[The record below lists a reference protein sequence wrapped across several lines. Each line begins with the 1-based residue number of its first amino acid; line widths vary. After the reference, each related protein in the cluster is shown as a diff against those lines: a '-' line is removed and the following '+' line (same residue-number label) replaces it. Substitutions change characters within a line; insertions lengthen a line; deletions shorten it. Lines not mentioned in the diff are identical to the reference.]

1 MPALLLVS
9 LKQAVRS
16 TTLILLPISFISL
29 VAWATAGSSTGNT
42 ADPLRAAI
50 WFYLVAHHVPL
61 NLSFSN
67 ETISGALTFFPI
79 GALLIPFLAIK
90 SGIKRIAQERD
101 VSTLREKRSVVFSLA
116 LMYSLCGTLISFM
129 ATGSTVAAPFYFVF
143 PILFIVASV
152 SGFLASNL
160 LPEHQLKFPWQR
172 GLKVAWIAMIAM
184 VGFGALVFAA
194 SLAFH
199 FTTVLQLTQVIE
211 PGIFGGLAFLAV
223 QILYLPN
230 FAVAALSYLA
240 GSGVVIGSGSW
251 LNPFVHRID
260 EIPAIPLL
268 GGLPVHPHPYLAIL
282 VMVIMGLGAFIARY
296 GSSKYSDRSELNR
309 FLMSTVGFVTALSL
323 IFARVSSGELLS
335 SNLPSVG
342 PQWWLMPI
350 LIGVELT
357 IGAALFILTPIL
369 ITKIKESRNV
379 TAQNS

>member
-1 MPALLLVS
+1 MSALLLVS
-9 LKQAVRS
+9 FKQAVRS

-50 WFYLVAHHVPL
+50 WFFLVAHHVPL

-67 ETISGALTFFPI
+67 ETMSGALTFFPI
-79 GALLIPFLAIK
+79 GALLIPFLAIR
-90 SGIKRIAQERD
+90 SGIKRLSEERD
-101 VSTLREKRSVVFSLA
+101 VSTLRNKRSLVLSLA
-116 LMYSLCGTLISFM
+116 LTYAFFGTLLSFF
-129 ATGSTVAAPFYFVF
+129 ATGSTVGAPFYLVF
-143 PILFIVASV
+143 PILFLVASV
-152 SGFLASNL
+152 SGFIASNL
-160 LPEHQLKFPWQR
+160 LPDHQLLFPWQR

-184 VGFGALVFAA
+184 VGFGALIFAA

-211 PGIFGGLAFLAV
+211 PGIFGGLAFLAI

-230 FAVAALSYLA
+230 FAVAALSYVA

-268 GGLPVHPHPYLAIL
+268 GGLPIHPHPYLAIL
-282 VMVIMGLGAFIARY
+282 IVALMSLGAFIAMY
-296 GSSKYSDRSELNR
+296 GSKKYSDPTELKR
-309 FLMSTVGFVTALSL
+309 FLISTIGFVTALTL
-323 IFARVSSGELLS
+323 IFARASSGELLS
-335 SNLPSVG
+335 SNLSSVG

-350 LIGVELT
+350 LIGCELGV
-357 IGAALFILTPIL
+357 GAALFIFLPIV

-379 TAQNS
+379 AAQDS

>member
-9 LKQAVRS
+9 FKQAVRS

-50 WFYLVAHHVPL
+50 WFFLVAHHVPL

-67 ETISGALTFFPI
+67 ETMSGALTFFPI
-79 GALLIPFLAIK
+79 GALLIPFLAIR
-90 SGIKRIAQERD
+90 SGIKRLSEERD
-101 VSTLREKRSVVFSLA
+101 VSTLRNKRSLVLSLA
-116 LMYSLCGTLISFM
+116 LTYALFGTLLSFF
-129 ATGSTVAAPFYFVF
+129 ATGSTVGAPFYLVF
-143 PILFIVASV
+143 PILFLVASV
-152 SGFLASNL
+152 SGFIASNL
-160 LPEHQLKFPWQR
+160 LPDHQLLFPWQR

-184 VGFGALVFAA
+184 VGFGALIFAA

-211 PGIFGGLAFLAV
+211 PGIFGGLAFLAI

-230 FAVAALSYLA
+230 FAVAALSYVA

-268 GGLPVHPHPYLAIL
+268 GGLPIHPHPYLAIL
-282 VMVIMGLGAFIARY
+282 IVALMSLGAFIAMY
-296 GSSKYSDRSELNR
+296 GSKKYSDPAELKR
-309 FLMSTVGFVTALSL
+309 FLISTIGFVTALTL
-323 IFARVSSGELLS
+323 IFARASSGELLS
-335 SNLPSVG
+335 SNLSSVG

-350 LIGVELT
+350 LIGCELGV
-357 IGAALFILTPIL
+357 GAALFIFLPIV

-379 TAQNS
+379 AAQDS

>member
-61 NLSFSN
+61 NLSFAN
-67 ETISGALTFFPI
+67 DTISGALTFFPI
-79 GALLIPFLAIK
+79 GALLIPFLAIR
-90 SGIKRIAQERD
+90 SGIKRLSQERD
-101 VSTLREKRSVVFSLA
+101 VSTLRDRRSVVLSLA
-116 LMYSLCGTLISFM
+116 LMYSLCGTVLSFA
-129 ATGSTVAAPFYFVF
+129 ATGSTVAAPFYLVF
-143 PILFIVASV
+143 PILFLVASV
-152 SGFLASNL
+152 SGFLSSNL
-160 LPEHQLKFPWQR
+160 LPDHQLIFPWQR

-211 PGIFGGLAFLAV
+211 PGIFGGIAFLAV

-268 GGLPVHPHPYLAIL
+268 GGLPVHPHPYLAVLI
-282 VMVIMGLGAFIARY
+282 VSIVAFGAFIAKY
-296 GSSKYSDRSELNR
+296 GSMQYSDRTELNS
-309 FLMSTVGFVTALSL
+309 FLIAAIGFVTALSL
-323 IFARVSSGELLS
+323 VFARVSSGELLS
-335 SNLPSVG
+335 SNLSSVG

-350 LIGVELT
+350 LIGLELSL
-357 IGAALFILTPIL
+357 GAALFIFTPIL
-369 ITKIKESRNV
+369 LTKIRESRNA

>member
-9 LKQAVRS
+9 FKQAVRS

-50 WFYLVAHHVPL
+50 WFFLVAHHVPL

-79 GALLIPFLAIK
+79 GALLIPFLAIR
-90 SGIKRIAQERD
+90 SGIKRLSEERD
-101 VSTLREKRSVVFSLA
+101 VSTLRNKRSLVLSLA
-116 LMYSLCGTLISFM
+116 LTYAFFGTLLSFF
-129 ATGSTVAAPFYFVF
+129 ATGSTVGAPFYLVF
-143 PILFIVASV
+143 PILFLVASV
-152 SGFLASNL
+152 SGFIASNL
-160 LPEHQLKFPWQR
+160 LPDHQLLFPWQR
-172 GLKVAWIAMIAM
+172 GLKVAWVAMIAM
-184 VGFGALVFAA
+184 VGFGALIFAA

-211 PGIFGGLAFLAV
+211 PGIFGGLAFLAI

-230 FAVAALSYLA
+230 FAVAALSYVA

-268 GGLPVHPHPYLAIL
+268 GGLPIHPHPYLAMLIVAL
-282 VMVIMGLGAFIARY
+282 MGLGAFIAKY
-296 GSSKYSDRSELNR
+296 GSKKYSDRTEFKR
-309 FLMSTVGFVTALSL
+309 FLISTIGFVTVLTL
-323 IFARVSSGELLS
+323 IFARASSGELLS
-335 SNLPSVG
+335 SNLSSVG

-350 LIGVELT
+350 LIGCELGL
-357 IGAALFILTPIL
+357 GAALFIFLPIV

-379 TAQNS
+379 SAQDS

>member
-9 LKQAVRS
+9 FKQAVRS

-50 WFYLVAHHVPL
+50 WFFLVAHHVPL

-79 GALLIPFLAIK
+79 GALLIPFLAIR
-90 SGIKRIAQERD
+90 SGIKRLSEERD
-101 VSTLREKRSVVFSLA
+101 VSTLRNKRSLVLSLA
-116 LMYSLCGTLISFM
+116 LTYAFFGTLLSFF
-129 ATGSTVAAPFYFVF
+129 ATGSTVGAPFYLVF
-143 PILFIVASV
+143 PILFLVASV
-152 SGFLASNL
+152 SGFIASNL
-160 LPEHQLKFPWQR
+160 LPDHQLLFPWQR

-184 VGFGALVFAA
+184 VGFGALIFAA

-211 PGIFGGLAFLAV
+211 PGIFGGLAFLAI

-230 FAVAALSYLA
+230 FAVAALSYVA

-268 GGLPVHPHPYLAIL
+268 GGLPIHPHPYLAIL
-282 VMVIMGLGAFIARY
+282 IVALMSLGAFIAMY
-296 GSSKYSDRSELNR
+296 GSKKYSDPTELKR
-309 FLMSTVGFVTALSL
+309 FLISTIGFVTALTL
-323 IFARVSSGELLS
+323 IFARASSGELLS
-335 SNLPSVG
+335 SNLSSVG

-350 LIGVELT
+350 LIGCELGV
-357 IGAALFILTPIL
+357 GAALFIFLPIV

-379 TAQNS
+379 AAQDS

>member
-1 MPALLLVS
+1 MSALLLVS
-9 LKQAVRS
+9 FKQAVRS

-50 WFYLVAHHVPL
+50 WFFLVAHHVPL

-79 GALLIPFLAIK
+79 GALLIPFLAIR
-90 SGIKRIAQERD
+90 SGIKRLSEERD
-101 VSTLREKRSVVFSLA
+101 VSTLRNKRALVLSLA
-116 LMYSLCGTLISFM
+116 LTYAFFGTLLSFF
-129 ATGSTVAAPFYFVF
+129 ATGSTVGAPFYLVF
-143 PILFIVASV
+143 PILFLVASV
-152 SGFLASNL
+152 SGFIASNL
-160 LPEHQLKFPWQR
+160 LPDHQLLFPWQR
-172 GLKVAWIAMIAM
+172 GLKVAWIVMIAM
-184 VGFGALVFAA
+184 VGFGALIFAA

-211 PGIFGGLAFLAV
+211 PGIFGGLAFLAI

-230 FAVAALSYLA
+230 FAVAALSYVA

-268 GGLPVHPHPYLAIL
+268 GGLPIHPHPYLAIL
-282 VMVIMGLGAFIARY
+282 IVALMSLGAFIAMY
-296 GSSKYSDRSELNR
+296 GSEKYSDPAELKR
-309 FLMSTVGFVTALSL
+309 FLISTIGFVTALTL
-323 IFARVSSGELLS
+323 IFARASSGELLS
-335 SNLPSVG
+335 SNLSSVG

-350 LIGVELT
+350 LIGCELGV
-357 IGAALFILTPIL
+357 GAALFIFLPIV

-379 TAQNS
+379 AAQDS

>member
-1 MPALLLVS
+1 MSALLLVS
-9 LKQAVRS
+9 FKQAVRS

-50 WFYLVAHHVPL
+50 WFFLVAHHVPL

-79 GALLIPFLAIK
+79 GALLIPFLAIR
-90 SGIKRIAQERD
+90 SGIKRLSEERD
-101 VSTLREKRSVVFSLA
+101 VSTLRNKRSLVLSLA
-116 LMYSLCGTLISFM
+116 LTYAFFGTLLSFF
-129 ATGSTVAAPFYFVF
+129 ATGSTVGAPFYLVF
-143 PILFIVASV
+143 PILFLVASV
-152 SGFLASNL
+152 SGFIASNL
-160 LPEHQLKFPWQR
+160 LPDHQLLFPWQR

-184 VGFGALVFAA
+184 VGFGALIFAA

-211 PGIFGGLAFLAV
+211 PGIFGGLAFLAI

-230 FAVAALSYLA
+230 FAVAALSYVA

-268 GGLPVHPHPYLAIL
+268 GGLPIHPHPYLAIL
-282 VMVIMGLGAFIARY
+282 IVALMSLGAFIAMY
-296 GSSKYSDRSELNR
+296 GSKKYSDPTELKR
-309 FLMSTVGFVTALSL
+309 FLISTIGFVTALTL
-323 IFARVSSGELLS
+323 IFARASSGELLS
-335 SNLPSVG
+335 SNLSSVG

-350 LIGVELT
+350 LIGCELGV
-357 IGAALFILTPIL
+357 GAALFIFLPIV

-379 TAQNS
+379 AAQDS

>member
-9 LKQAVRS
+9 FKQAVRS

-50 WFYLVAHHVPL
+50 WFFLVAHHVPL

-67 ETISGALTFFPI
+67 EAISGALTFFPI
-79 GALLIPFLAIK
+79 GALLIPFLAIR
-90 SGIKRIAQERD
+90 SGIKRLSEERD
-101 VSTLREKRSVVFSLA
+101 VSTLRNKRSLVLSLA
-116 LMYSLCGTLISFM
+116 LTYALFGTLLSFF
-129 ATGSTVAAPFYFVF
+129 ATGSTVGAPFYLVF
-143 PILFIVASV
+143 PILFLVASV
-152 SGFLASNL
+152 SGFIASNL
-160 LPEHQLKFPWQR
+160 LPDHQLLFPWQR

-184 VGFGALVFAA
+184 VGFGALIFSA

-211 PGIFGGLAFLAV
+211 PGIFGGLAFLAI

-230 FAVAALSYLA
+230 FAVAALSYIA

-268 GGLPVHPHPYLAIL
+268 GGLPIHPHPYLAIL
-282 VMVIMGLGAFIARY
+282 IVALMSLGAFIAKY
-296 GSSKYSDRSELNR
+296 GSKKYSDRTELKR
-309 FLMSTVGFVTALSL
+309 FLISTIGFVTALTL
-323 IFARVSSGELLS
+323 IFARASSGELLS
-335 SNLPSVG
+335 SNLSSVG

-350 LIGVELT
+350 LIGCELGV
-357 IGAALFILTPIL
+357 GAALFIFVPIV

-379 TAQNS
+379 AAQDS

>member
-1 MPALLLVS
+1 MSALLLVS
-9 LKQAVRS
+9 FKQAVRS

-50 WFYLVAHHVPL
+50 WFFLVAHHVPL

-79 GALLIPFLAIK
+79 GALLIPFLAIR
-90 SGIKRIAQERD
+90 SGIKRLSEERD
-101 VSTLREKRSVVFSLA
+101 VSTLRNKRSLVLSLA
-116 LMYSLCGTLISFM
+116 LTYAFFGTLLSFF
-129 ATGSTVAAPFYFVF
+129 ATGSTVGAPFYLVF
-143 PILFIVASV
+143 PILFLVASV
-152 SGFLASNL
+152 SGFIASNL
-160 LPEHQLKFPWQR
+160 LPDHQLLFPWQR

-184 VGFGALVFAA
+184 VGFGALIFAA

-211 PGIFGGLAFLAV
+211 PGIFGGLAFLAI

-230 FAVAALSYLA
+230 FAVAALSYVA

-268 GGLPVHPHPYLAIL
+268 GGLPIHPHPYLAIL
-282 VMVIMGLGAFIARY
+282 IVALMSLGAFIAMY
-296 GSSKYSDRSELNR
+296 GSKKYSDPTELKR
-309 FLMSTVGFVTALSL
+309 FLISTIGFVTALTL
-323 IFARVSSGELLS
+323 IFARASSGELLS
-335 SNLPSVG
+335 SNLSSVG
-342 PQWWLMPI
+342 PQWWLMSI
-350 LIGVELT
+350 LIGCELGL
-357 IGAALFILTPIL
+357 GAALFIFVPIV

-379 TAQNS
+379 AAQDS

>member
-9 LKQAVRS
+9 FKQAVRS

-50 WFYLVAHHVPL
+50 WFFLVANHVPL

-79 GALLIPFLAIK
+79 GALLIPFLAIR
-90 SGIKRIAQERD
+90 SGIKRLSEERD
-101 VSTLREKRSVVFSLA
+101 VSTLRNKRSLVLSLA
-116 LMYSLCGTLISFM
+116 LTYAFFGTLLSFF
-129 ATGSTVAAPFYFVF
+129 ATGSTVGAPFYLVF
-143 PILFIVASV
+143 PILFLVASV
-152 SGFLASNL
+152 SGFIASNL
-160 LPEHQLKFPWQR
+160 LPDHQLLFPWQR

-184 VGFGALVFAA
+184 VGFGALIFAA

-211 PGIFGGLAFLAV
+211 PGIFGGLAFLAI

-230 FAVAALSYLA
+230 FAVAALSYVA

-268 GGLPVHPHPYLAIL
+268 GGLPIHPHPYLAIL
-282 VMVIMGLGAFIARY
+282 IVALMGLGAFIAKY
-296 GSSKYSDRSELNR
+296 GLKKYSDRTELRR
-309 FLMSTVGFVTALSL
+309 FLISTIGIVTVLTL
-323 IFARVSSGELLS
+323 IFARASSGELLS
-335 SNLPSVG
+335 SNLSSVG

-350 LIGVELT
+350 LIGCELGL
-357 IGAALFILTPIL
+357 GAALFIFAPIV
-369 ITKIKESRNV
+369 IAKIKESRNV
-379 TAQNS
+379 AAKDS

>member
-1 MPALLLVS
+1 MLALLLVS

-61 NLSFSN
+61 DLSFSN
-67 ETISGALTFFPI
+67 EAISGALTFFPI

-90 SGIKRIAQERD
+90 SAIKRLSEERD
-101 VSTLREKRSVVFSLA
+101 IVTLRDKRSVVLTLA
-116 LMYSLCGTLISFM
+116 LMYSLCGTLLSFV
-129 ATGSTVAAPFYFVF
+129 ATGSTVAAPFYLVF
-143 PILFIVASV
+143 PILFLVAAV
-152 SGFLASNL
+152 SGFIASNL
-160 LPEHQLKFPWQR
+160 LPDHQLLFPWQR
-172 GLKVAWIAMIAM
+172 GLKVAWIAMIVM
-184 VGFGALVFAA
+184 TGFGALVFAA

-230 FAVAALSYLA
+230 FAVAALSYMA

-251 LNPFVHRID
+251 LNPFVHRIN

-282 VMVIMGLGAFIARY
+282 IVALMGIGAFIAKY
-296 GSSKYSDRSELNR
+296 GSNRYSDRTELNR
-309 FLMSTVGFVTALSL
+309 FLIAAIGFVVALSL
-323 IFARVSSGELLS
+323 IFARASSGELLS
-335 SNLPSVG
+335 SNLSSVG

-350 LIGVELT
+350 LIGLELAA
-357 IGAALFILTPIL
+357 GAALFIFTPVL

-379 TAQNS
+379 TTQSP

>member
-67 ETISGALTFFPI
+67 DTISGALTFFPI
-79 GALLIPFLAIK
+79 GALFIPFLAIK

-101 VSTLREKRSVVFSLA
+101 VSTLREKRSLVFSLA

-309 FLMSTVGFVTALSL
+309 FLMSAVGFVTALSL

>member
-1 MPALLLVS
+1 MSALLLVS
-9 LKQAVRS
+9 FKQAVRS

-50 WFYLVAHHVPL
+50 WFFLVAHHVPL

-67 ETISGALTFFPI
+67 ETMSGALTFFPI
-79 GALLIPFLAIK
+79 GALLIPFLAIR
-90 SGIKRIAQERD
+90 SGIKRLSEERD
-101 VSTLREKRSVVFSLA
+101 VSTLRNKRSLVLSLA
-116 LMYSLCGTLISFM
+116 LTYAFFGTLLSFF
-129 ATGSTVAAPFYFVF
+129 ATGSTVGAPFYLVF
-143 PILFIVASV
+143 PILFLVASV
-152 SGFLASNL
+152 SGFIASNL
-160 LPEHQLKFPWQR
+160 LPDHQLLFPWQR
-172 GLKVAWIAMIAM
+172 GLKVAWIVMIAM
-184 VGFGALVFAA
+184 VGFGALIFAA

-211 PGIFGGLAFLAV
+211 PGIFGGLAFLAI

-230 FAVAALSYLA
+230 FAVAALSYVA

-268 GGLPVHPHPYLAIL
+268 GGLPIHPHPYLAIL
-282 VMVIMGLGAFIARY
+282 IVALMSLGAFIAMY
-296 GSSKYSDRSELNR
+296 GSKKYSDPTELKR
-309 FLMSTVGFVTALSL
+309 FLISTIGFVTALTL
-323 IFARVSSGELLS
+323 IFARASSGELLS
-335 SNLPSVG
+335 SNLSSVG

-350 LIGVELT
+350 LIGCELGV
-357 IGAALFILTPIL
+357 GAALFIFLPIV

-379 TAQNS
+379 AAQDS

>member
-9 LKQAVRS
+9 FKQAVRS

-50 WFYLVAHHVPL
+50 WFFLVAHHVPL

-79 GALLIPFLAIK
+79 GALLIPFLAIR
-90 SGIKRIAQERD
+90 SGIKRLSEERD
-101 VSTLREKRSVVFSLA
+101 VSTLRNKRSLVLSLA
-116 LMYSLCGTLISFM
+116 LTYAFFGTLLSFF
-129 ATGSTVAAPFYFVF
+129 ATGSTVGAPFYLVF
-143 PILFIVASV
+143 PILFLVASV
-152 SGFLASNL
+152 SGFIASNL
-160 LPEHQLKFPWQR
+160 LPDHQLLFPWQR
-172 GLKVAWIAMIAM
+172 GLKVAWIVMIAM
-184 VGFGALVFAA
+184 VGFGALIFAA

-211 PGIFGGLAFLAV
+211 PGIFGGLAFLAI

-230 FAVAALSYLA
+230 FAVAALSYVA

-268 GGLPVHPHPYLAIL
+268 GGLPIHPHPYLAIL
-282 VMVIMGLGAFIARY
+282 IVALMSLGAFIAKY
-296 GSSKYSDRSELNR
+296 GSKKYSDRIELKR
-309 FLMSTVGFVTALSL
+309 FLISTIGFATVLTL
-323 IFARVSSGELLS
+323 IFARASSGELLS
-335 SNLPSVG
+335 SNLSSVG

-350 LIGVELT
+350 LIGCELGL
-357 IGAALFILTPIL
+357 GAALFIFVPIV

-379 TAQNS
+379 AAQDS

>member
-9 LKQAVRS
+9 FKQAVRS

-50 WFYLVAHHVPL
+50 WFFLVAHHVPL

-67 ETISGALTFFPI
+67 EAISGALTFFPI
-79 GALLIPFLAIK
+79 GALLIPFLAIR
-90 SGIKRIAQERD
+90 SGIKRLSEERD
-101 VSTLREKRSVVFSLA
+101 VSTLRNKRSLVLSLA
-116 LMYSLCGTLISFM
+116 LTYALFGTLLSFF
-129 ATGSTVAAPFYFVF
+129 ATGSTVGAPFYLVF
-143 PILFIVASV
+143 PILFLVASV
-152 SGFLASNL
+152 SGFIASNL
-160 LPEHQLKFPWQR
+160 LPDHQLLFPWQR
-172 GLKVAWIAMIAM
+172 GLKVAWIVMIAM
-184 VGFGALVFAA
+184 VGFGALIFAA

-211 PGIFGGLAFLAV
+211 PGIFGGLAFLAI

-230 FAVAALSYLA
+230 FAVAALSYVA

-268 GGLPVHPHPYLAIL
+268 GGLPIHPHPYLAIL
-282 VMVIMGLGAFIARY
+282 IVALMSLGAFIAKY
-296 GSSKYSDRSELNR
+296 GSKKYSDRIELKR
-309 FLMSTVGFVTALSL
+309 FLISTIGFATVLTL
-323 IFARVSSGELLS
+323 IFARASSGELLS
-335 SNLPSVG
+335 SNLSSVG

-350 LIGVELT
+350 LIGCELGL
-357 IGAALFILTPIL
+357 GAALFIFLPIV

-379 TAQNS
+379 AAQDS

>member
-1 MPALLLVS
+1 MSALLLVS
-9 LKQAVRS
+9 FKQAVRS

-50 WFYLVAHHVPL
+50 WFFLVAHHVPL

-79 GALLIPFLAIK
+79 GALLIPFLAIR
-90 SGIKRIAQERD
+90 SGIKRLSEERD
-101 VSTLREKRSVVFSLA
+101 VSTLRNKRSLVLSLA
-116 LMYSLCGTLISFM
+116 LTYAFFGTLLSFF
-129 ATGSTVAAPFYFVF
+129 ATGSTVGAPFYLVF
-143 PILFIVASV
+143 PILFLVASV
-152 SGFLASNL
+152 SGFIASNL
-160 LPEHQLKFPWQR
+160 LPDHQLLFPWQR
-172 GLKVAWIAMIAM
+172 GLKVAWIVMIAM
-184 VGFGALVFAA
+184 VGFGALIFAA

-211 PGIFGGLAFLAV
+211 PGIFGGLAFLAI

-230 FAVAALSYLA
+230 FAVAALSYVA

-268 GGLPVHPHPYLAIL
+268 GGLPIHPHPYLAIL
-282 VMVIMGLGAFIARY
+282 IVALMSLGAFIAMY
-296 GSSKYSDRSELNR
+296 GSKKYSDPTELKR
-309 FLMSTVGFVTALSL
+309 FLISTIGFVTALTL
-323 IFARVSSGELLS
+323 IFARASSGELLS
-335 SNLPSVG
+335 SNLSSVG

-350 LIGVELT
+350 LIGCELGV
-357 IGAALFILTPIL
+357 GAALFIFLPIV

-379 TAQNS
+379 AAQDS

>member
-1 MPALLLVS
+1 MLALLLVS

-61 NLSFSN
+61 DLSFSN
-67 ETISGALTFFPI
+67 EAISGALTFFPI

-90 SGIKRIAQERD
+90 SAIKRLSEEREI
-101 VSTLREKRSVVFSLA
+101 VTLRDRRSVVLTLA
-116 LMYSLCGTLISFM
+116 LMYSLCGTLLSFV
-129 ATGSTVAAPFYFVF
+129 ATGSTVAAPFYLVF
-143 PILFIVASV
+143 PILFLVAAV
-152 SGFLASNL
+152 SGFIASNL
-160 LPEHQLKFPWQR
+160 LPDHQLLFPWQR

-184 VGFGALVFAA
+184 TGFGALIFAA

-230 FAVAALSYLA
+230 FAVAALSYIA

-282 VMVIMGLGAFIARY
+282 IVALMGIGAFIARY
-296 GSSKYSDRSELNR
+296 GSTRYSDHTELNR
-309 FLMSTVGFVTALSL
+309 FLFATIGFVVALSL
-323 IFARVSSGELLS
+323 IFARASSGELLS
-335 SNLPSVG
+335 SNLSSVG

-350 LIGVELT
+350 LIGVELAA
-357 IGAALFILTPIL
+357 GAALFIFTPIL
-369 ITKIKESRNV
+369 IARIKESRNV
-379 TAQNS
+379 TTQNP

>member
-9 LKQAVRS
+9 FKQAVRS

-50 WFYLVAHHVPL
+50 WFFLVAHHVPL

-79 GALLIPFLAIK
+79 GALLIPFLAIR
-90 SGIKRIAQERD
+90 SGIKRLSEERD
-101 VSTLREKRSVVFSLA
+101 VSTLRNKRALVLSLA
-116 LMYSLCGTLISFM
+116 LTYAFFGTLLSFF
-129 ATGSTVAAPFYFVF
+129 ATGSTVGAPFYLVF
-143 PILFIVASV
+143 PILFLVASV
-152 SGFLASNL
+152 SGFIASNL
-160 LPEHQLKFPWQR
+160 LPDHQLLFPWQR
-172 GLKVAWIAMIAM
+172 GLKVAWIVMIAM
-184 VGFGALVFAA
+184 VGFGALIFAA

-211 PGIFGGLAFLAV
+211 PGIFGGLAFLAI

-230 FAVAALSYLA
+230 FAVAALSYVA

-268 GGLPVHPHPYLAIL
+268 GGLPIHPHPYLAIL
-282 VMVIMGLGAFIARY
+282 IVALMSLGAFIAKY
-296 GSSKYSDRSELNR
+296 GSKKYSDRIELKR
-309 FLMSTVGFVTALSL
+309 FLISTIGFATVLTL
-323 IFARVSSGELLS
+323 IFARASSGELLS
-335 SNLPSVG
+335 SNLSSVG

-350 LIGVELT
+350 LIGCELGL
-357 IGAALFILTPIL
+357 GAALFIFVPIV

-379 TAQNS
+379 AAQDS

>member
-1 MPALLLVS
+1 MLALLLVS

-61 NLSFSN
+61 DLSFSN
-67 ETISGALTFFPI
+67 EAISGALTFFPI

-90 SGIKRIAQERD
+90 SAIKRLSEERD
-101 VSTLREKRSVVFSLA
+101 IVTLRDKRSVVLTLA
-116 LMYSLCGTLISFM
+116 LMYSLCGTLLSLV
-129 ATGSTVAAPFYFVF
+129 ATGSTVAAPFYLVF
-143 PILFIVASV
+143 PILFLVAAV
-152 SGFLASNL
+152 SGFIASNL
-160 LPEHQLKFPWQR
+160 LPDHQLLFPWQR
-172 GLKVAWIAMIAM
+172 GLKVAWIAMIVM
-184 VGFGALVFAA
+184 TGFGALVFAA

-230 FAVAALSYLA
+230 FAVAALSYMA

-282 VMVIMGLGAFIARY
+282 IVALMGIGAFIAKY
-296 GSSKYSDRSELNR
+296 GSNRYSDRTELNR
-309 FLMSTVGFVTALSL
+309 FLIAAIGFVVALSL
-323 IFARVSSGELLS
+323 IFARASSGELLS
-335 SNLPSVG
+335 SNLSSVG

-350 LIGVELT
+350 LIGLELAA
-357 IGAALFILTPIL
+357 GAALFIFTPVL

-379 TAQNS
+379 TTQSP

>member
-1 MPALLLVS
+1 MSALLLVS
-9 LKQAVRS
+9 FKQAVRS

-50 WFYLVAHHVPL
+50 WFFLVAHHVPL

-79 GALLIPFLAIK
+79 GALLIPFLAIR
-90 SGIKRIAQERD
+90 SGIKRLSEERD
-101 VSTLREKRSVVFSLA
+101 VSTLRNKRSLVLSLA
-116 LMYSLCGTLISFM
+116 LTYAFFGTLLSFF
-129 ATGSTVAAPFYFVF
+129 ATGSTVGAPFYLVF
-143 PILFIVASV
+143 PILFLVASV
-152 SGFLASNL
+152 SGFIASNL
-160 LPEHQLKFPWQR
+160 LPDHQLLFPWQR

-184 VGFGALVFAA
+184 VGFGALIFAA

-211 PGIFGGLAFLAV
+211 PGIFGGLAFLAI

-230 FAVAALSYLA
+230 FAVAALSYVA
-240 GSGVVIGSGSW
+240 GSGVVIGSGSC

-268 GGLPVHPHPYLAIL
+268 GGLPIHPHPYLAIL
-282 VMVIMGLGAFIARY
+282 IVALMSLGAFIAMY
-296 GSSKYSDRSELNR
+296 GSKKYSDPTELKR
-309 FLMSTVGFVTALSL
+309 FLISTIGFVTALTL
-323 IFARVSSGELLS
+323 IFARASSGELLS
-335 SNLPSVG
+335 SNLSSVG

-350 LIGVELT
+350 LIGCELGV
-357 IGAALFILTPIL
+357 GAALFIFLPIV

-379 TAQNS
+379 AAQDS

>member
-1 MPALLLVS
+1 MSALLLVS
-9 LKQAVRS
+9 FKQAVRS

-50 WFYLVAHHVPL
+50 WFFLVAHHVPL

-79 GALLIPFLAIK
+79 GALLIPFLAIR
-90 SGIKRIAQERD
+90 SGIKRLSEERD
-101 VSTLREKRSVVFSLA
+101 VSTLRNKRSLVLSLA
-116 LMYSLCGTLISFM
+116 LTYAFFGTLLSLF
-129 ATGSTVAAPFYFVF
+129 ATGSTVGAPFYLVF
-143 PILFIVASV
+143 PILFLVASV
-152 SGFLASNL
+152 SGFIASNL
-160 LPEHQLKFPWQR
+160 LPDHQLLFPWQR

-184 VGFGALVFAA
+184 VGFGALIFAA

-211 PGIFGGLAFLAV
+211 PGIFGGLAFLAI

-230 FAVAALSYLA
+230 FAVAALSYVA

-268 GGLPVHPHPYLAIL
+268 GGLPIHPHPYLAIL
-282 VMVIMGLGAFIARY
+282 IVALMSLGAFIAKY
-296 GSSKYSDRSELNR
+296 GSKKYSDPTELKR
-309 FLMSTVGFVTALSL
+309 FLISTIGFVTALTL
-323 IFARVSSGELLS
+323 IFARASSGELLS
-335 SNLPSVG
+335 SNLSSVG

-350 LIGVELT
+350 LIGCESGV
-357 IGAALFILTPIL
+357 GAALFIFLPIV

-379 TAQNS
+379 AAQDS

>member
-1 MPALLLVS
+1 MSALLLVS
-9 LKQAVRS
+9 FKQAVRS

-50 WFYLVAHHVPL
+50 WFFLVAHHVPL

-67 ETISGALTFFPI
+67 ETMSGALTFFPI
-79 GALLIPFLAIK
+79 GALLIPFLAIR
-90 SGIKRIAQERD
+90 SGIKRLSEERD
-101 VSTLREKRSVVFSLA
+101 VSTLRNKRSLVLSLA
-116 LMYSLCGTLISFM
+116 LTYAFFGTLLSFF
-129 ATGSTVAAPFYFVF
+129 ATGSTVGAPFYLVF
-143 PILFIVASV
+143 PILFLVASV
-152 SGFLASNL
+152 SGFIASNL
-160 LPEHQLKFPWQR
+160 LPDHQLLFPWQR

-184 VGFGALVFAA
+184 VGFGALIFAA

-211 PGIFGGLAFLAV
+211 PGIFGGLAFLAI

-230 FAVAALSYLA
+230 FAVAALSYVA

-268 GGLPVHPHPYLAIL
+268 GGLPIHPHPYLAIL
-282 VMVIMGLGAFIARY
+282 IVALMSLGAFIAKY
-296 GSSKYSDRSELNR
+296 GSKKYSDRIELKR
-309 FLMSTVGFVTALSL
+309 FLISTIGFATVLTL
-323 IFARVSSGELLS
+323 IFARASSGELLS
-335 SNLPSVG
+335 SNLSSVG

-350 LIGVELT
+350 LIGCELGL
-357 IGAALFILTPIL
+357 GAALFIFVPIV

-379 TAQNS
+379 AAQDS

>member
-1 MPALLLVS
+1 MLALLLVS

-61 NLSFSN
+61 DLSFSN
-67 ETISGALTFFPI
+67 EAISGALTFFPI

-90 SGIKRIAQERD
+90 SAIKRLSEERD
-101 VSTLREKRSVVFSLA
+101 IVTLRDKRSVVLTLA
-116 LMYSLCGTLISFM
+116 LMYSLCGTLLSLV
-129 ATGSTVAAPFYFVF
+129 ATGSTVAAPFYLVF
-143 PILFIVASV
+143 PILFLVAAV
-152 SGFLASNL
+152 SGFIASNL
-160 LPEHQLKFPWQR
+160 LPDHQLLFPWQR
-172 GLKVAWIAMIAM
+172 GLKVAWIAMIVM
-184 VGFGALVFAA
+184 TGFGALVFAA

-230 FAVAALSYLA
+230 FAVAALSYMA

-251 LNPFVHRID
+251 LNPFVHRIN

-282 VMVIMGLGAFIARY
+282 IVALMGIGAFIARY
-296 GSSKYSDRSELNR
+296 GSTRYSDRTELNR
-309 FLMSTVGFVTALSL
+309 FLIAAIGFVVALSL
-323 IFARVSSGELLS
+323 IFARASSGELLS
-335 SNLPSVG
+335 SNLSSVG

-350 LIGVELT
+350 LIGLELAA
-357 IGAALFILTPIL
+357 GAALFIFTPVL

-379 TAQNS
+379 TTQSP

>member
-1 MPALLLVS
+1 MSALLLVS
-9 LKQAVRS
+9 FKQAVRS

-50 WFYLVAHHVPL
+50 WFFLVAHHVPL

-79 GALLIPFLAIK
+79 GALLIPFLAIR
-90 SGIKRIAQERD
+90 SGIKRLSEERD
-101 VSTLREKRSVVFSLA
+101 VSTLRNKRSLVFSLA
-116 LMYSLCGTLISFM
+116 LTYAFFGTLLSFF
-129 ATGSTVAAPFYFVF
+129 ATGSTVGAPFYLVF
-143 PILFIVASV
+143 PILFLVASV
-152 SGFLASNL
+152 SGFIASNL
-160 LPEHQLKFPWQR
+160 LPDHQLLFPWQR

-184 VGFGALVFAA
+184 VGFGALIFAA

-211 PGIFGGLAFLAV
+211 PGIFGGLAFLAI

-230 FAVAALSYLA
+230 FAVAALSYVA

-268 GGLPVHPHPYLAIL
+268 GGLPIHPHPYLAIL
-282 VMVIMGLGAFIARY
+282 IVALMSLGAFIAMY
-296 GSSKYSDRSELNR
+296 GSKKYSDPTELKR
-309 FLMSTVGFVTALSL
+309 FLISTIGFVTALTL
-323 IFARVSSGELLS
+323 IFARASSGELLS
-335 SNLPSVG
+335 SNLSSVG

-350 LIGVELT
+350 LIGCELGV
-357 IGAALFILTPIL
+357 GAALFIFLPIV

-379 TAQNS
+379 AAQDS